1 MFSGR
6 GARDL
11 KAWLE
16 GQAETARSN
25 KDLAERLAEECRRTQ
40 TILPG
45 VSVIERLCA
54 DALVAAERRIESRI
68 AARLSDEMRERLDGF
83 LTEMVDGKVS
93 RFVWL
98 RQFEVG
104 SNSADAARLMA
115 RLECL

>member
-11 KAWLE
+11 KVWLE
-16 GQAETARSN
+16 GQAEMARSN
-25 KDLAERLAEECRRTQ
+25 KELAERFVEECRRIQ

-54 DALVAAERRIESRI
+54 DTRVAAERRIESRI
-68 AARLSDEMRERLDGF
+68 ADRLSDELRERLDSF
-83 LTEMVDGKVS
+83 LTEMVECTVS

-104 SNSADAARLMA
+104 SNSAA
-115 RLECL
+115 CQK